1 MDQML
6 INALIG
12 FLVAVVSFVLRRI
25 FEVLNNLQK
34 RDMEL
39 FEKVNHIEVVLAG
52 QYVSRQQ
59 FDGAMALVFEKL
71 DKISEKMS
79 QKADRLRTGD
89 KNAI

>member
-6 INALIG
+6 INALVG

-25 FEVLNNLQK
+25 FEVLSSLQK

-39 FEKVNHIEVVLAG
+39 VEKVNHIEVVLAG

-71 DKISEKMS
+71 DKISEKLS
-79 QKADRLRTGD
+79 QKADRLRNGD

>member
-1 MDQML
+1 ML
-6 INALIG
+6 INSLAAIV
-12 FLVAVVSFVLRRI
+12 VAAVSFVLRRI

-39 FEKVNHIEVVLAG
+39 VEKVNHIEVVLAG

-59 FDGAMALVFEKL
+59 FDSSMALVFEKL
-71 DKISEKMS
+71 DKISEKLS
-79 QKADRLRTGD
+79 QKADRIRTGD

>member
-39 FEKVNHIEVVLAG
+39 VEKVNHIEVVLAG

-71 DKISEKMS
+71 DKISEKLS

>member
-39 FEKVNHIEVVLAG
+39 IEKVNHVEVVLAG

-59 FDGAMALVFEKL
+59 FDSSMALVFEKL
-71 DKISEKMS
+71 DKISEKLS
-79 QKADRLRTGD
+79 QKADRTGD

>member
-25 FEVLNNLQK
+25 FEVLNSLQK

-39 FEKVNHIEVVLAG
+39 VEKVNHIEVVLAG
-52 QYVSRQQ
+52 QYVSRQS
-59 FDGAMALVFEKL
+59 FDSSMALVFEKL
-71 DKISEKMS
+71 DKISEKLS